1 MAHPRKPMWAD
12 RLSPLRNRTPRA
24 RSHRWRE
31 ALCCRAG
38 CGSPWVSTCSWVHV
52 LGLSLPDPAPKALF
66 SANPPFSAHS
76 EPSADCLC
84 PSDRLLL
91 GWENSPQHRGFQ
103 MEEAATDNQG
113 HRTLLSCALPA
124 LKCDLPCQLPH
135 VPPRSWSGRVA
146 AAHPSPGPGPTSRG
160 WPHAAVGLCMAGQG
174 PWPPALSVVQARAPA
189 TAQAAAEPAR
199 PWGWGLDPD
208 TLVLRGA
215 C

>member
-1 MAHPRKPMWAD
+1 MAHPRKPMWAG

-38 CGSPWVSTCSWVHV
+38 CGSPWVSTCSWAHV

-66 SANPPFSAHS
+66 STKPPFSAYS

-91 GWENSPQHRGFQ
+91 GWENSPQHLGFQ
-103 MEEAATDNQG
+103 MEETAADNQG
-113 HRTLLSCALPA
+113 RRTLLSCALPA

-146 AAHPSPGPGPTSRG
+146 ATHPSPGPGLTSRG
-160 WPHAAVGLCMAGQG
+160 WAPGCRQSLYGRTGPLATCTQRGSSSSPSHSSSRGRTSKALGLGAG
-174 PWPPALSVVQARAPA
+174 P
-189 TAQAAAEPAR
+189 
-199 PWGWGLDPD
+199 
-208 TLVLRGA
+208 
-215 C
+215 